1 MAVAVFGRYCL
12 VAAPGAQKSA
22 YRFKASGF
30 AEQQGCRVEWGGVG
44 PLLVDHAF
52 VKAPE
57 GRRLQFGA

>member
-30 AEQQGCRVEWGGVG
+30 AVWGGVG

-57 GRRLQFGA
+57 ARRLQFGACLK